1 MSRTIQSRKIAVVG
15 LLLLL
20 VGVLTGCM
28 PPNEDG
34 TSTEDLLNEGIWSRY
49 FVYPLSWSLDFFA
62 ETLWGEYGLAIL
74 VLTIIIRLI
83 VLPLT
88 LKQYRS
94 SKAMQALQPEIQKLR
109 DKYKDNPQKMQEET
123 MKLFQKNGVN
133 PLAGCFPILVQMPIL
148 IALYNAIYWNADIR
162 THTFLIFELGEK
174 DPYFILPTLAA
185 ITTYIQQKMMMKHTS
200 TPSQMKALLIIFPV
214 LIFVMSMQFASAL
227 PLYWVFSNLF
237 TIGQTYFI
245 YGRSSETKGGLSK

>member
-1 MSRTIQSRKIAVVG
+1 MSRTIQSRKFAVVG

-20 VGVLTGCM
+20 VGILTGCM
-28 PPNEDG
+28 PPDEHG
-34 TSTEDLLNEGIWSRY
+34 TSTEDLLNEGFWSHY

-74 VLTIIIRLI
+74 VLTIIIRML

-94 SKAMQALQPEIQKLR
+94 SKAMQALQPDIQKLR
-109 DKYKDNPQKMQEET
+109 DKHKDNPQKMQEET

-162 THTFLIFELGEK
+162 THTFLIWELGEK
-174 DPYFILPTLAA
+174 DPYYILPIIAA
-185 ITTYIQQKMMMKHTS
+185 LTTFIQQKMMMKQ
-200 TPSQMKALLIIFPV
+200 TPAQMKALLYIFPV

-237 TIGQTYFI
+237 TIVQTYFI
-245 YGRSSETKGGLSK
+245 YGRSSDPKGGLSK